1 MGGDGLLGLCG
12 HDKIFCL
19 TPGSLASLRASSV
32 RLSSVKSQSGI
43 PLGTTDGRGRSWI
56 GHDHIPVS
64 PLISV
69 GVSVSI
75 HRPAR
80 VSLSLSLSLFAPSVQ
95 VYTRTLYAHHHGRS
109 WSRPCLEA
117 TQRRSIVVAKVG
129 TGEWVGR
136 PQFADTTGFDE
147 TDTLSGSHVAFF
159 GQNVEDRRRIDV
171 DPTDETIVIGNLH
184 DTQVTRD
191 SFKDAGI
198 GISRPTSTRSR
209 CGAVPETTTGT
220 RDATG

>member
-56 GHDHIPVS
+56 GHDHIPIS

-80 VSLSLSLSLFAPSVQ
+80 VSLSLSLPIRSFRTGLYKNTLRTSSWQ
-95 VYTRTLYAHHHGRS
+95 VVV
-109 WSRPCLEA
+109 EA
-117 TQRRSIVVAKVG
+117 V
-129 TGEWVGR
+129 
-136 PQFADTTGFDE
+136 
-147 TDTLSGSHVAFF
+147 LGSHPAAL
-159 GQNVEDRRRIDV
+159 NCCCKSRHRRVGWTTAICGHYRI
-171 DPTDETIVIGNLH
+171 
-184 DTQVTRD
+184 
-191 SFKDAGI
+191 
-198 GISRPTSTRSR
+198 
-209 CGAVPETTTGT
+209 
-220 RDATG
+220 